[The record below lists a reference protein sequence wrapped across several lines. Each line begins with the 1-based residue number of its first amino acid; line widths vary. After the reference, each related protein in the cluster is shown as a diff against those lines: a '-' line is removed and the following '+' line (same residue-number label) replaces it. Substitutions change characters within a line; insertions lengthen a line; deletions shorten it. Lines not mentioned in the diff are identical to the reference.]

1 MITLN
6 EIKKLLYKEKPI
18 ANYRGADETYS
29 YYTTDLPVEGKYKEL
44 NFKVPHSENED
55 FDNEIPAQL
64 LIRWIEYPE
73 TAIDE
78 AMQRIAKQQGIE
90 PWQERVIEERDELS
104 SRLEKLSNYIDANEH
119 FSTLDNDNKG
129 MLIAQRMAMG
139 NYLDILNRRIDK
151 F

>member
-1 MITLN
+1 MITLT

-18 ANYRGADETYS
+18 ANYRGSDETYS
-29 YYTTDLPVEGKYKEL
+29 FYTTDLIVEGRVKEL
-44 NFKVPHSENED
+44 NFKIPHDENED

-104 SRLEKLSNYIDANEH
+104 SRLEKLSNYIDTNVH
-119 FSTLDNDNKG
+119 FNALDDYNKG
-129 MLIAQRMAMG
+129 LLVAQRMAMG
-139 NYLDILNRRIDK
+139 NYLDILNRRIDN